1 MRVPL
6 PEREGL
12 GVGTR
17 RALKLQSRQ
26 KKAPAKP
33 GLVPDEFGRAA
44 RPTCRPTLRVS
55 TPKPESAKHELAA

>member
-12 GVGTR
+12 RVGTR
-17 RALKLQSRQ
+17 RALKLQSKQ

-33 GLVPDEFGRAA
+33 KLTSDQFGRVA
-44 RPTCRPTLRVS
+44 RPRRRPTLRVS
-55 TPKPESAKHELAA
+55 AAKPKFAKREFAT